1 MAVRR
6 ETIILELEDNASRE
20 ALQAAAALKVL
31 DKSINGLT
39 GTAGRSRAFQ
49 TVSRD
54 VDKMGTSFDRAG
66 SSIDTFSGRLGVLTQ
81 AALVLGPALAP
92 IGASLVPGIAAMA
105 TGMAGAAAAAA
116 SAGLAFAG
124 VGDALGALNDVK
136 LEPTAENFLK
146 LQQAMDELGPA
157 GASFVRFLSSLGG
170 ELESLQ
176 QIAGANMFPGMQQGL
191 ESLVELTPQ
200 AERLVADLSAR
211 LGDLAADSGAALAGP
226 EWESFFSFLES
237 DAGPIFEQFARAT
250 GNVALGLGNM
260 MVAFA
265 PLSRDF
271 AAGMLEASRSFAAW
285 SADSGN
291 FTDFIDYVRQVGPQV
306 SDFLGSLAEAAIA
319 LTQAVA
325 PWGSVVLPALTTLL
339 DLFTAVAGSPIGP
352 ALTTAALAMLTLN
365 KAMSAGSMIM
375 GRVGP
380 AVGGVSASF
389 GQMRADIGTVATTWA
404 TAGAATERESKRMA
418 AATGRLKGNFAAIGK
433 GAGVMGA
440 VGVAAAGAA
449 QGVGLQNTAM
459 LGLAGTMAG
468 PWGAAAGAGVGLIL
482 DFKAAQDQAAASA
495 SELAGL
501 LDQQTGALTK
511 NYAASVA
518 AKMKPDDLSVLRE
531 AGVNVGDMTSALLE
545 GGDAWSRFRAEMD
558 ASGLQESDWSLFGLG
573 SSRGDVG
580 EAIKNMDNLAVLVG
594 ASKDAFQEQKPAADA
609 AAESVFNAARAAE
622 ELTAAQRAQNQAT
635 LASIDAGTRWGE
647 AIANAAKQAQ
657 SGTRGFNHLT
667 EAGRANRNAMSQLV
681 GAYNAQGD
689 AVKNSTKGYQ
699 SARQRIAE
707 FGREMGLTRERIQQL
722 QGALDKPM
730 KPKVDAKQANQSFD
744 QIRERI
750 GSHNRT
756 KVPVKPIKAN
766 PANALQGI
774 GSVVDAIKSMPSS
787 KTVTLTTRLVTEIIT
802 ISRGQSTRPDRRL
815 EPGQYADGGTV
826 TIPGPRHPY
835 GDKMLIWAAPGEEM
849 ITNRNGEADAF
860 RRDRAAGRIPA
871 YADGGTIGVPGYA
884 NGGTVRGAGT
894 KSLERRLASLEKAV
908 DKSRERLDHWNS
920 KRSEVRSEVS
930 GALERDWFGGDSG
943 SVWSG
948 SAISGTAAFAQQQWT
963 KQRNDSKLL
972 SKTIANLVKNGAGDA
987 FIREILGSEDPLA
1000 AAQMF
1005 NKQTKAGM
1013 RRSQSLFLSASK
1025 ATAAAASYTSGV
1037 VYGDEQAKATRELR
1051 GLRGDVRDVK
1061 KAINRNHKQA
1071 EGTRNKQGA
1080 GKAVSSGS
1088 RARTRSKRG

>member
-170 ELESLQ
+170 ELEALQ
-176 QIAGANMFPGMQQGL
+176 QIAGANMFPGMQEGL
-191 ESLVELTPQ
+191 ENLVELTPQ

-211 LGDLAADSGAALAGP
+211 LGNLAADSGAALAGP

-237 DAGPIFEQFARAT
+237 DAAPIFEQFARAT
-250 GNVALGLGNM
+250 GNVALGLSNM

-291 FTDFIDYVRQVGPQV
+291 FTEFIDYVRRIGPQV

-352 ALTTAALAMLTLN
+352 ALTTAALAMLTFN
-365 KAMSAGSMIM
+365 KAAAAGTAIM

-380 AVGGVSASF
+380 AFGTVGASV
-389 GQMRADIGTVATTWA
+389 GQMRKDLGTVATTWA

-418 AATGRLKGNFAAIGK
+418 AATGRLKGNLATVGK
-433 GAGVMGA
+433 GAAVVGA
-440 VGVAAAGAA
+440 VGVAASGAA
-449 QGVGLQNTAM
+449 QGIGLQNTAM

-482 DFKAAQDQAAASA
+482 DFKAAQGAAAASMA
-495 SELAGL
+495 GFSETLN
-501 LDQQTGALTK
+501 QQTGALTA
-511 NYAASVA
+511 NSAALV
-518 AKMKPDDLSVLRE
+518 
-531 AGVNVGDMTSALLE
+531 
-545 GGDAWSRFRAEMD
+545 
-558 ASGLQESDWSLFGLG
+558 ASGLSTAHVEKIRSLGL
-573 SSRGDVG
+573 DVG
-580 EAIKNMDNLAVLVG
+580 EVSKAVGEGEESWWRYYESLSAAQQAGLADNESFFDLTQTLGDLANMAKAADEERIDFG
-594 ASKDAFQEQKPAADA
+594 AQKDALDA
-609 AAESVFNAARAAE
+609 MSGSASGATQSIE

-647 AIANAAKQAQ
+647 AIANARKQAKSTQ
-657 SGTRGFNHLT
+657 QGFNHMT
-667 EAGRANRNAMSQLV
+667 EAGRANRTAMSQLV
-681 GAYNAQGD
+681 GAYNAQSN
-689 AVKNSTKGYQ
+689 AAKNSVKGYRA
-699 SARQRIAE
+699 ARAEIASV
-707 FGREMGLTRERIQQL
+707 GKQMGLTRERIQQM
-722 QGALDKPM
+722 QAALDKPS
-730 KPKVDAKQANQSFD
+730 KVKVDGRQALQTAAS
-744 QIRERI
+744 IRERI
-750 GSHNRT
+750 GAIPKSTTAKIRVDGSQAKSEVAAVQAVINS
-756 KVPVKPIKAN
+756 
-766 PANALQGI
+766 LQG
-774 GSVVDAIKSMPSS
+774 
-787 KTVTLTTRLVTEIIT
+787 KTVSVTTYQRT
-802 ISRGQSTRPDRRL
+802 IYAAGKMDSIAKAQGK
-815 EPGQYADGGTV
+815 ADGGE
-826 TIPGPRHPY
+826 ILGQRQPY
-835 GDKMLIWAAPGEEM
+835 GDKVLIWAAPGEEV
-849 ITNRNGEADAF
+849 ISNRHGQADAF

-871 YADGGTIGVPGYA
+871 YAEGGTISLPGLPAGYA
-884 NGGTVRGAGT
+884 SGGTVRGAAVGT

-930 GALERDWFGGDSG
+930 GSLKRDWFGGDSG

-1037 VYGDEQAKATRELR
+1037 VFGDEIAKTTREIR
-1051 GLRGDVRDVK
+1051 TTNK
-1061 KAINRNHKQA
+1061 KLTGIQKSLNKNHKESQSS
-1071 EGTRNKQGA
+1071 RDKNGA
-1080 GKAVSSGS
+1080 RKAVSSGS

>member
-1 MAVRR
+1 VILLAVRR

-66 SSIDTFSGRLGVLTQ
+66 SSIDSFSGRLGVLTQ

-157 GASFVRFLSSLGG
+157 GANFVRFLGSLSG
-170 ELESLQ
+170 ELEALQ

-191 ESLVELTPQ
+191 ESLITLTPQ
-200 AERLVADLSAR
+200 AERLVADFSAR
-211 LGDLAADSGAALAGP
+211 LGNLAADSGAALAGP

-237 DAGPIFEQFARAT
+237 DAAPIFEQFARAT
-250 GNVALGLGNM
+250 GNVALGLSNM

-291 FTDFIDYVRQVGPQV
+291 FTEFIDYVRRIGPQV
-306 SDFLGSLAEAAIA
+306 SDFLGSLAEAAVA

-352 ALTTAALAMLTLN
+352 ALTTAALAMLAFN
-365 KAMSAGSMIM
+365 KAASAGTAIM

-380 AVGGVSASF
+380 AFGTVGSSV
-389 GQMRADIGTVATTWA
+389 GQMRKDLGTVATTWA

-418 AATGRLKGNFAAIGK
+418 AATGRLKGNLATVGK
-433 GAGVMGA
+433 GAAVVGA
-440 VGVAAAGAA
+440 IGVAASGAA
-449 QGVGLQNTAM
+449 SGIGLQNTAM
-459 LGLAGTMAG
+459 LGLAGTMMG

-482 DFKAAQDQAAASA
+482 DFKASQDAAAAASQEF
-495 SELAGL
+495 SGT
-501 LDQQTGALTK
+501 LDQQTGALTA
-511 NYAASVA
+511 NSTAWVASELSAGQIEKIRGLGLSIGDVSKAVA
-518 AKMKPDDLSVLRE
+518 
-531 AGVNVGDMTSALLE
+531 
-545 GGDAWSRFRAEMD
+545 GGSDAWWKYYESLTATQK
-558 ASGLQESDWSLFGLG
+558 AGLADNESFFDLTQLLG
-573 SSRGDVG
+573 DL
-580 EAIKNMDNLAVLVG
+580 DNLAKSADDGKVAFG
-594 ASKDAFQEQKPAADA
+594 AQKDALDAMGGSASGAAQSIQEL
-609 AAESVFNAARAAE
+609 E
-622 ELTAAQRAQNQAT
+622 AAQRAQNQAT
-635 LASIDAGTRWGE
+635 LASIDAGTRWGQ
-647 AIANAAKQAQ
+647 AIANARKQAAA
-657 SGTRGFNHLT
+657 GTKGFNHLT
-667 EAGRANRNAMSQLV
+667 EAGRANRTAMSQLV
-681 GAYNAQGD
+681 GSYNAQSN
-689 AVKNSTKGYQ
+689 AVKNSVGGYRK
-699 SARQRIAE
+699 ARAE
-707 FGREMGLTRERIQQL
+707 VASVGKQMGLTRERIRQMQA
-722 QGALDKPM
+722 ALDKPS
-730 KPKVDAKQANQSFD
+730 KVKVDGKQALQTAAS
-744 QIRERI
+744 IRERI
-750 GSHNRT
+750 GAIPKSTTATIRVDGSQAKSEVAAVQAVINS
-756 KVPVKPIKAN
+756 
-766 PANALQGI
+766 LQG
-774 GSVVDAIKSMPSS
+774 
-787 KTVTLTTRLVTEIIT
+787 KTVSVTTYQRT
-802 ISRGQSTRPDRRL
+802 IYAAGKMDSIAKAQGK
-815 EPGQYADGGTV
+815 ADGGE
-826 TIPGPRHPY
+826 ILGQRQPY
-835 GDKMLIWAAPGEEM
+835 GDKVLIWAAPGEEV
-849 ITNRNGEADAF
+849 ISNRHGQADAF
-860 RRDRAAGRIPA
+860 RRDRAAGVIPA
-871 YADGGTIGVPGYA
+871 YAEGGTISLPGIPAGYA

-894 KSLERRLASLEKAV
+894 KSLERSLGRLEKAV
-908 DKSRERLDHWNS
+908 DKHRSSLENWNS

-930 GALERDWFGGDSG
+930 GSLQRDWFGGDSG

-948 SAISGTAAFAQQQWT
+948 SAIAGTAAFAQQQWT

-1005 NKQTKAGM
+1005 NKQSKAGM
-1013 RRSQSLFLSASK
+1013 RKSQSLFLSASK
-1025 ATAAAASYTSGV
+1025 ATASAANYTSGV

-1051 GLRGDVRDVK
+1051 AANK
-1061 KAINRNHKQA
+1061 KLSGIQKSLNKNHKESQ
-1071 EGTRNKQGA
+1071 TSRDKNGA
-1080 GKAVSSGS
+1080 RKAVSAGS